1 MSVGGEAS
9 FGRGFG
15 SGDFVGSVDCI
26 LPARVIL
33 FSESYAGA
41 HAKSA
46 RREGRSHMTRKEI
59 AVGYFNEGY
68 NCAQAVVLAFADKLP
83 FGEDELKR
91 IAAPFGGG
99 MGRLREV
106 CGAVSG
112 MVLLAGLSREWDTL
126 DRKSKNELYALE
138 RKLAEEFRDRAGAIV
153 CRELLVSRPHGDV
166 HNSQKPGCAELVG
179 TAAEIVEENGLF
191 G

>member
-41 HAKSA
+41 HGERA
-46 RREGRSHMTRKEI
+46 RRAGRSRMTRKEI

-179 TAAEIVEENGLF
+179 TAAEIVEENVLF

>member
-1 MSVGGEAS
+1 
-9 FGRGFG
+9 
-15 SGDFVGSVDCI
+15 
-26 LPARVIL
+26 
-33 FSESYAGA
+33 
-41 HAKSA
+41 
-46 RREGRSHMTRKEI
+46 MTRKEI

-138 RKLAEEFRDRAGAIV
+138 RKLAEEFRGRAGAIV